1 MTRVALLKGGR
12 SLERQISLRS
22 GAQVH
27 DALERLG
34 HDVVDIDVGP
44 DLVERLAEEKD
55 AALKLRFRLVTGQLD
70 NHAELK
76 RVRKEIARIN
86 TEIRARQIAAA
97 EGTR

>member
-1 MTRVALLKGGR
+1 MANNAAAALRDL
-12 SLERQISLRS
+12 SDDHL
-22 GAQVH
+22 
-27 DALERLG
+27 LERLG
-34 HDVVDIDVGP
+34 
-44 DLVERLAEEKD
+44 EEKG

-76 RVRKEIARIN
+76 RVKREIARIN

>member
-1 MTRVALLKGGR
+1 MANDAAAALRDL
-12 SLERQISLRS
+12 SDDHLI
-22 GAQVH
+22 
-27 DALERLG
+27 ERL
-34 HDVVDIDVGP
+34 V
-44 DLVERLAEEKD
+44 EEKD

-76 RVRKEIARIN
+76 RVKREIARIN

>member
-1 MTRVALLKGGR
+1 MANKAAAELRDLGDDHLL
-12 SLERQISLRS
+12 
-22 GAQVH
+22 
-27 DALERLG
+27 
-34 HDVVDIDVGP
+34 
-44 DLVERLAEEKD
+44 ERLAEEKD

-76 RVRKEIARIN
+76 RVRREIARIN